1 MIFIDQISLAFRTLV
16 VPKRTFK
23 LLKVQRISDTLV
35 YILTIGWITAIIS
48 GILRDFG
55 VDYSRPSNAGGS
67 AQLFAAW
74 GIKVLNLDMG
84 NLFEVLVFALLV
96 MIGYIALAI
105 ISTIVLAVITWLLF
119 GRPDFEDF
127 PRLSF
132 IAIVYGMT
140 PGFLFGWVPNPFYF
154 VGLWA
159 TLWQSLA
166 IKEIFNFS
174 WKDTVI
180 AVLAWI
186 FIVAILHDLAVL
198 FYNFL

>member
-105 ISTIVLAVITWLLF
+105 ISTIVLTVITWLLL
-119 GRPDFEDF
+119 GRLDFRDF

-180 AVLAWI
+180 AVFTWI
-186 FIVAILHDLAVL
+186 FIVAILHDLAVM

>member
-1 MIFIDQISLAFRTLV
+1 MIFIDQLSLAFRTLV

-48 GILRDFG
+48 GILRNFG

-74 GIKVLNLDMG
+74 GVKVLSLDMG
-84 NLFEVLVFALLV
+84 NSFEVLVFALLV

-180 AVLAWI
+180 AVFTWI
-186 FIVAILHDLAVL
+186 FIVAILHDLAVM